1 MTHPDNDM
9 EMSPS
14 WSRAHDWKSCNRQ
27 KRFESSNLSIS
38 AKENPA
44 EMRGFPLFMRAFMLF
59 TLCAYCLF
67 FAFFCVSMAQKKH
80 RKISKN
86 PPPRWRGY
94 LFTTPSLTLRVPRTK
109 GAFALCLRLE
119 RPHHNISAFHSL
131 RNAGRQRRHLGQHS
145 KSSPGAGE
153 LLGESR
159 ITFCGRGRPC
169 QERKQP

>member
-1 MTHPDNDM
+1 
-9 EMSPS
+9 MSS
-14 WSRAHDWKSCNRQ
+14 FERHKRIWARGSVGRAPRSHRGG
-27 KRFESSNLSIS
+27 RGFESLRVHHIINPQKCGFSLCLCGFSSFLVFANLAVSCGLF
-38 AKENPA
+38 AYRLHRNYTVKY
-44 EMRGFPLFMRAFMLF
+44 PLR
-59 TLCAYCLF
+59 
-67 FAFFCVSMAQKKH
+67 
-80 RKISKN
+80 N
-86 PPPRWRGY
+86 WRGH

>member
-1 MTHPDNDM
+1 METNKEVKFKIHKRTRLKLLFGLVSSLLLGLIPVLWADNLEFGKGKM
-9 EMSPS
+9 
-14 WSRAHDWKSCNRQ
+14 AILLVGAVSCGLFAYRLHRNYTVKYPLQLR
-27 KRFESSNLSIS
+27 
-38 AKENPA
+38 
-44 EMRGFPLFMRAFMLF
+44 RG
-59 TLCAYCLF
+59 
-67 FAFFCVSMAQKKH
+67 H
-80 RKISKN
+80 
-86 PPPRWRGY
+86 

>member
-1 MTHPDNDM
+1 MGPWLSW
-9 EMSPS
+9 ESAAFASRRPRVRIPS
-14 WSRAHDWKSCNRQ
+14 GPPYHK
-27 KRFESSNLSIS
+27 
-38 AKENPA
+38 PA
-44 EMRGFPLFMRAFMLF
+44 EMRVFPFLCGFSAFLVFANLAVSCGLFAYRLHRNYTVKYPLQLR
-59 TLCAYCLF
+59 
-67 FAFFCVSMAQKKH
+67 
-80 RKISKN
+80 
-86 PPPRWRGY
+86 RGY

>member
-1 MTHPDNDM
+1 MPRGFKSLHLRHKKSPVSSEKLGFSFLLITHKITVKFPGQCRGILFLRPKM
-9 EMSPS
+9 P
-14 WSRAHDWKSCNRQ
+14 SRALMAYISIRQ
-27 KRFESSNLSIS
+27 RYLPSRRKGLAVLHTGCHPQGPGPIGDHQPRNILYPI
-38 AKENPA
+38 AGKARPQ
-44 EMRGFPLFMRAFMLF
+44 RRA
-59 TLCAYCLF
+59 
-67 FAFFCVSMAQKKH
+67 
-80 RKISKN
+80 
-86 PPPRWRGY
+86 
-94 LFTTPSLTLRVPRTK
+94 
-109 GAFALCLRLE
+109 

>member
-1 MTHPDNDM
+1 MP
-9 EMSPS
+9 
-14 WSRAHDWKSCNRQ
+14 
-27 KRFESSNLSIS
+27 
-38 AKENPA
+38 
-44 EMRGFPLFMRAFMLF
+44 RGFKSLHLRH
-59 TLCAYCLF
+59 
-67 FAFFCVSMAQKKH
+67 K
-80 RKISKN
+80 KN
-86 PPPRWRGY
+86 PQKCGFFLCSCGFSAFLAFANIAVSCGLFAYRLHRNYTVKYPLQLRRGY

-119 RPHHNISAFHSL
+119 RPHQNISAFHSL

-169 QERKQP
+169 QERRRP

>member
-1 MTHPDNDM
+1 MGPWLSW
-9 EMSPS
+9 ESAAFASRRPRVRIPS
-14 WSRAHDWKSCNRQ
+14 GPPYHK
-27 KRFESSNLSIS
+27 
-38 AKENPA
+38 PA
-44 EMRGFPLFMRAFMLF
+44 EMRVFPFLCGFSAFLVFANLAVSCGLFAYRLHRNYTVKYPLQLR
-59 TLCAYCLF
+59 
-67 FAFFCVSMAQKKH
+67 
-80 RKISKN
+80 
-86 PPPRWRGY
+86 RGH

-153 LLGESR
+153 ILGESR

>member
-1 MTHPDNDM
+1 MTEAMPFL
-9 EMSPS
+9 
-14 WSRAHDWKSCNRQ
+14 Q
-27 KRFESSNLSIS
+27 KAILLSY
-38 AKENPA
+38 A
-44 EMRGFPLFMRAFMLF
+44 
-59 TLCAYCLF
+59 
-67 FAFFCVSMAQKKH
+67 
-80 RKISKN
+80 
-86 PPPRWRGY
+86 PRSLRRGY